1 MRLSG
6 LTHGLVTKTVHKTL
20 PGDPRGD
27 VKALTFDTIERT
39 RNCLLLK
46 IAYLNIVVENLKN
59 HFFGKTIC
67 VMSFCLGCL

>member
-59 HFFGKTIC
+59 HILEKQF
-67 VMSFCLGCL
+67 V